1 LVKSLREEMRKL
13 EKGRKKEKRAY
24 EAPKLMFTP
33 LKPEERLLQCDKV
46 DAAICA
52 TITS

>member
-1 LVKSLREEMRKL
+1 MVNMQKR
-13 EKGRKKEKRAY
+13 KEKKTY

>member
-13 EKGRKKEKRAY
+13 EKGEKKEKRAY
-24 EAPKLMFTP
+24 EAPKLSFTP

-46 DAAICA
+46 DPGICD
-52 TITS
+52 IINS

>member
-1 LVKSLREEMRKL
+1 MVNMQKR
-13 EKGRKKEKRAY
+13 KEKKTY

-46 DAAICA
+46 DPGICD
-52 TITS
+52 IINS

>member
-13 EKGRKKEKRAY
+13 EKGKKKEKRTY
-24 EAPKLMFTP
+24 EAPKLSFTP

-46 DAAICA
+46 DPGICD
-52 TITS
+52 IINS